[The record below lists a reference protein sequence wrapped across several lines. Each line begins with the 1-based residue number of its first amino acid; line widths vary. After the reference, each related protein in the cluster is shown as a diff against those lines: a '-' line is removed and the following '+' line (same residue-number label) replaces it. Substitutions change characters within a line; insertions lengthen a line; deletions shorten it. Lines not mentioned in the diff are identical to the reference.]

1 MSSLFLNIYVRT
13 SASTPIIAAF
23 SGVLWDRRA
32 FGTNRR
38 LQHPSVRLD
47 EVLIC
52 SVLGGCT
59 RRVSCERPH
68 MRATILVAE
77 LS

>member
-32 FGTNRR
+32 FGTSRR

-52 SVLGGCT
+52 SVLGAVPKG
-59 RRVSCERPH
+59 
-68 MRATILVAE
+68 LVAKGRICVLRSLW